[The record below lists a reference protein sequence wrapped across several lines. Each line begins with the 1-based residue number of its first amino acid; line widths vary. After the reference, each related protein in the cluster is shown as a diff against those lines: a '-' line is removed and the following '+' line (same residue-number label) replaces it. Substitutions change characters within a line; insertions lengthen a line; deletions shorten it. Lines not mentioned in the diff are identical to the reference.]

1 LNDDLFES
9 LYHDSALHIL
19 ALRTAALVGF
29 GCSAEVL
36 RQVLDTS
43 LGAVSFSTSGIDGNK
58 LTLGDT
64 TPDIE
69 DVFDLVELTTSARK
83 NRSGSELLLECAGD
97 LGVGVGLAGAG
108 SDTSTSKPV
117 IGGQI
122 LEQRDGSVEE
132 VHKLVFLLVVG
143 VAIGV
148 QCGVTCSV
156 LAPFV
161 LPGWKL
167 VNDLEISYKRTHQ
180 KDSSSPW

>member
-19 ALRTAALVGF
+19 TLRTAALIGF

-36 RQVLDTS
+36 GQILDTS
-43 LGAVSFSTSGIDGNK
+43 LGAVALGAGRVNRDK

-64 TPDIE
+64 AADVE

-97 LGVGVGLAGAG
+97 LGIGVGLAGAG
-108 SDTSTSKPV
+108 GDTSTSKPV
-117 IGGQI
+117 VGGQVF
-122 LEQRDGSVEE
+122 EEGDGGVEE

-148 QCGVTCSV
+148 QRGVTCSV

-161 LPGWKL
+161 LPDQWL
-167 VNDLEISYKRTHQ
+167 VV
-180 KDSSSPW
+180 